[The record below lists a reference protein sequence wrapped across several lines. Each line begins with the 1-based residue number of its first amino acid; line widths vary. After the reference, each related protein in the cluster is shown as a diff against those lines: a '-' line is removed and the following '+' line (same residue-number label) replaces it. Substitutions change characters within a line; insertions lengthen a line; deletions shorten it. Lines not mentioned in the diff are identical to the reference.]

1 MPSRTATSAR
11 RRPGRALFRKVLV
24 ANRGEIAARVIR
36 TCRRLGISTAAV
48 CSEVDRG
55 ALHARM
61 ADEVWQVGPAPP
73 SQSYLDVD
81 AILQAAR
88 KSGAQA
94 VHPGYG
100 FLSENPEFAE
110 ACRREG
116 LVFIGP
122 GPASMRK
129 LGNKIEARRRMAAA
143 GVPVVPGLEKNGL
156 GEEDLLAWASKNGYP
171 ILLKAAAGG
180 GGRGMR
186 VIRSPDELAA
196 GLASARGEARAA
208 FGDDTMFAERYLEK
222 CRHIEVQVLVD
233 SRGKGVS
240 LGERECS
247 LQRRHQKLL
256 EETPSPVVDQ
266 ASRRK
271 IGRWALAAC
280 ATAGYTNA
288 GTVEFLRDE
297 KGQFFFL
304 EINARLQVEHPITEL
319 VMGLDLVEA
328 QIRIAAGEPLP
339 IGVGTL
345 QPRGWAME
353 CRILAEDPADG
364 FRPSPGR
371 IQLYRPPEGPRVRVD
386 SGVAEGDEVTLFYDS
401 LLAKLIVSGRDREAA
416 IGAMATALAEFR
428 IGGVATTLPFHRRV
442 MSDPDFRKGSI
453 DTGFVERFLAREEP
467 ELDEETE
474 AVALVAAAH
483 LHQRAARRQ
492 AMSHRDA
499 GAWTLAGRRAQ
510 QHRGGY
516 RNPWRER

>member
-1 MPSRTATSAR
+1 MPSRAAAPAR
-11 RRPGRALFRKVLV
+11 KRSGRSLFHKVLV

-36 TCRRLGISTAAV
+36 SCRRLGIATVAI
-48 CSEVDRG
+48 CSEVDRA

-61 ADEVWQVGPAPP
+61 ADEVRHVGPAPP
-73 SQSYLDVD
+73 SQSYLDME
-81 AILQAAR
+81 AILAAAR
-88 KSGAQA
+88 ESGAQA

-143 GVPVVPGLEKNGL
+143 GVPVVPGLEKK
-156 GEEDLLAWASKNGYP
+156 DLDEKELARWAAKNGYP

-186 VIRSPDELAA
+186 VIRSPAELGP
-196 GLASARGEARAA
+196 GLASARGEARTA
-208 FGDDTMFAERYLEK
+208 FGDDTIFAERYLEK

-233 SRGKGVS
+233 SYGKGIS

-256 EETPSPVVDQ
+256 EETPSPVVDGTI
-266 ASRRK
+266 RRK
-271 IGRWALAAC
+271 LGRWALAAC
-280 ATAGYTNA
+280 EAAGYANA

-297 KGQFFFL
+297 DGHFYFL
-304 EINARLQVEHPITEL
+304 EINARLQVEHPVTEM

-339 IGVGTL
+339 VAAETL

-353 CRILAEDPADG
+353 CRIQAEDPADG

-371 IQLYRPPEGPRVRVD
+371 IHLYRPPEGPRVRVD
-386 SGVAEGDEVTLFYDS
+386 SGVAEGDEVSLFYDS

-416 IGAMATALAEFR
+416 IGTMATALAEFR

-442 MSDPDFRKGSI
+442 MSDPDFRAGVI
-453 DTGFVERFLAREEP
+453 DTGFVDRFLATKEP

-474 AVALVAAAH
+474 AAALVAAAH
-483 LHQRAARRQ
+483 LHQRGSRRQ
-492 AMSHRDA
+492 ATTPRNAS
-499 GAWTLAGRRAQ
+499 AWTLAGRQAQ
-510 QHRGGY
+510 QRRGG
-516 RNPWRER
+516 PQSSWGEP